1 MKTKIKEGS
10 LLHSDDTVYDYVDSF
25 DYVIADPEDK
35 IDILDVAEAFK
46 KPGPKWVARLFT
58 LRNRIVS
65 VFGLKT
71 PAMIEKKDDG
81 ENKWEIGSQSGIFK
95 VFGRTDREMLL
106 GEDDKHLDVRVSLS
120 LEQSGPG
127 EKRITVTTAVK
138 LNNRLGRCYF
148 FVIKPFHCT
157 IVPAMMKQN
166 FRQLASKPK

>member
-81 ENKWEIGSQSGIFK
+81 ENKWEIGAQSGIFK

-106 GEDDKHLDVRVSLS
+106 GEDDKHLDVRVSLF
-120 LEQSGPG
+120 LEQNGPG

>member
-10 LLHSDDTVYDYVDSF
+10 LLHLGDMAYDYVDSF

-35 IDILDVAEAFK
+35 VGILDVAEAFK
-46 KPGPKWVARLFT
+46 KPGPKWVDGLFA

-71 PAMIEKKDDG
+71 PATIEKKDGD
-81 ENKWEIGSQSGIFK
+81 ENKWEPGSQSGMFK
-95 VFGRTDREMLL
+95 IFGRTDREMLL
-106 GEDDKHLDVRVSLS
+106 GEDDKHLDARISLF

-166 FRQLASKPK
+166 FRQLDSNRK